1 MENIRSF
8 PSPILR
14 DHPPLK
20 QGMEDRDKHGMQE
33 QKKAI
38 RKRIACAQ
46 KHKKKPRVKDF
57 GIYIPEPLAPG
68 NMFCHPPIIR
78 LIYTKRRDYIQRL
91 KRCAVIPFNQCDPG
105 GARTLDPLIKSQLLY
120 QLSYGVMLPTG
131 IALPSLR
138 MQRYNLSANRPN
150 IFSKKFSRQK
160 FSLYFSPQTPIE

>member
-1 MENIRSF
+1 M
-8 PSPILR
+8 
-14 DHPPLK
+14 
-20 QGMEDRDKHGMQE
+20 
-33 QKKAI
+33 
-38 RKRIACAQ
+38 
-46 KHKKKPRVKDF
+46 
-57 GIYIPEPLAPG
+57 
-68 NMFCHPPIIR
+68 
-78 LIYTKRRDYIQRL
+78 
-91 KRCAVIPFNQCDPG
+91 RCVVIPFNQCDPG